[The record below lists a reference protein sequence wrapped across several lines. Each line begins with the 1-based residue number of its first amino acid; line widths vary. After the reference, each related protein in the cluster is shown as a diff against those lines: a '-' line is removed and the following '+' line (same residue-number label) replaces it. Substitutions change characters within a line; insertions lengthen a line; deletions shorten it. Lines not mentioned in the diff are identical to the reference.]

1 MVYNMAQLDY
11 PVENTL
17 ERVWGLWADDLG
29 HATRLS
35 AVLEEVT
42 RAPPAHHG
50 VRALLEVRAALLA
63 RRVALLLHAHLATQA
78 AEWWPDPAW
87 GYDPASTR

>member
-42 RAPPAHHG
+42 RAPPAPRRHCALR
-50 VRALLEVRAALLA
+50 RARRAAPSLG
-63 RRVALLLHAHLATQA
+63 
-78 AEWWPDPAW
+78 P
-87 GYDPASTR
+87 